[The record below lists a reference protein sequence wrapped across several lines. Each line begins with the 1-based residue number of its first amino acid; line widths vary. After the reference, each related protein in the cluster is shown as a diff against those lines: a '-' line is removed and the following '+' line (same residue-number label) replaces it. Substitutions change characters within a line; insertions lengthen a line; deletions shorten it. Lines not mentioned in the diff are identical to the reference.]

1 MFMGFEVRS
10 GADVRG
16 GAAENAEKGG
26 PTIDDWSAGATIG
39 GLAIPALPDLARMR
53 RERFHRLQDQLDA
66 AGIDGLVLLGSS
78 SVAYAT
84 GAAMPGA
91 DGDRAALFRS
101 VAVVVKGDTAPHLHT
116 LYLDGVPAEH
126 PEDHLHGPLFPDLDD
141 GVGLFAE
148 ALADYFST
156 GARIGVDHQT
166 HAMLRG
172 LQGFDWVDAAEV
184 MGAAKITKTPDEVAC
199 IRNAQLLNELA
210 MVDALRILRPGV
222 RQIDLS
228 AVFLRRV
235 FELGASANGIDPIW
249 QVMAPTRELGPWT
262 LHGDLAYPTV
272 TTDRFLR
279 EGDVIWVDAG
289 ITWEGYASDYGRT
302 WITSADPVPDDR
314 QLGQF
319 RRWRAVVDAALDILK
334 PGVSALQL
342 CHAAVEANDGVRPW
356 IEHFYLA
363 HGVGTDSAEM
373 PLIGTDLGEQFD
385 ERLIMQPGM
394 VVVFEPV
401 IWEDGAAG
409 YRSEDIVA
417 LTDTGWVKLSGSAY
431 DPYRLTA

>member
-1 MFMGFEVRS
+1 MRL
-10 GADVRG
+10 
-16 GAAENAEKGG
+16 AA
-26 PTIDDWSAGATIG
+26 SAGATIG
-39 GLAIPALPDLARMR
+39 GRSIPAMPDLGRMR
-53 RERFHRLQDQLDA
+53 RERFQRLQDQLEA
-66 AGIDGLVLLGSS
+66 QGSDGLVLLGSS

-84 GAAMPGA
+84 GAAVPA
-91 DGDRAALFRS
+91 QDGDRAALFRP
-101 VAVVVKGDTAPHLHT
+101 VAVVVKGDSSPHLYT
-116 LYLDGVPAEH
+116 GYGDGVPTDL
-126 PEDHLHGPLFPDLDD
+126 PDDHLHGPVFPDLDD
-141 GVGLFAE
+141 GIELFAT
-148 ALADYFST
+148 ALGEHFRG
-156 GARIGVDHQT
+156 GARVGVDDQT

-172 LQGFDWVDAAEV
+172 LRGFDWVDAAAV
-184 MGAAKITKTPDEVAC
+184 MGPAKIIKTPDEVAC
-199 IRNAQLLNELA
+199 IRQAQRLNELA
-210 MVDALRILRPGV
+210 MIDALQCLRPGI

-279 EGDVIWVDAG
+279 EGDIIWVDAG

-302 WITSADPVPDDR
+302 WITSAHPAPNAR
-314 QLGQF
+314 QQAQF

-334 PGVSALQL
+334 PGVSAQQL
-342 CHAAVEANDGVRPW
+342 GKVATDANEGVRPW

-385 ERLIMQPGM
+385 EQLIMQPGM
-394 VVVFEPV
+394 VAVFEPV
-401 IWEDGAAG
+401 IWDDGAAG

-417 LTDTGWVKLSGSAY
+417 VTDAGWVKLSGSTY
-431 DPYRLTA
+431 DPYGLDA

>member
-1 MFMGFEVRS
+1 M
-10 GADVRG
+10 
-16 GAAENAEKGG
+16 
-26 PTIDDWSAGATIG
+26 IG
-39 GLAIPALPDLARMR
+39 GLPIPAMPDLARMR
-53 RERFHRLQDQLDA
+53 SERYQRLQDQLEA
-66 AGIDGLVLLGSS
+66 HGVDGLVLLGSS

-84 GAAMPGA
+84 GTAMPA
-91 DGDRAALFRS
+91 QDGDRAALFRP
-101 VAVVVKGDTAPHLHT
+101 VAVVVNGASAPHLYT
-116 LYLDGVPAEH
+116 LCGDGVPADL
-126 PEDHLHGPLFPDLDD
+126 PEDHRHGPLFPDLDD
-141 GVGLFAE
+141 GMDLFAK
-148 ALADYFST
+148 ALSDHFGG
-156 GARIGVDHQT
+156 GARIGIDDQT

-172 LQGFDWVDAAEV
+172 LPGFDWVDASTV
-184 MGAAKITKTPDEVAC
+184 TGAAKITKTPDEVAC

-210 MVDALRILRPGV
+210 MVDALKTLRPGV

-228 AVFLRRV
+228 AVFLRRA

-279 EGDVIWVDAG
+279 DGDVIWVDAG
-289 ITWEGYASDYGRT
+289 IIWEGYASDYGRT
-302 WITSADPVPDDR
+302 WITGVDPVPNDS
-314 QLGQF
+314 QQAQF
-319 RRWRAVVDAALDILK
+319 RRWRAIVDAALSILK

-342 CHAAVEANDGVRPW
+342 GRAAIEANDGVRPW

-373 PLIGTDLGEQFD
+373 PLIGTDFGEEFD
-385 ERLIMQPGM
+385 EQLIIEPGM

-417 LTDTGWVKLSGSAY
+417 VTDTGWVKLSGSTY
-431 DPYRLTA
+431 DPYGISA

>member
-1 MFMGFEVRS
+1 LGYLCIIN
-10 GADVRG
+10 D
-16 GAAENAEKGG
+16 N
-26 PTIDDWSAGATIG
+26 WSAGATIG
-39 GLAIPALPDLARMR
+39 GLPIPALPDLARMR
-53 RERFHRLQDQLDA
+53 RERFERLQDQLA
-66 AGIDGLVLLGSS
+66 AQGVDGLVLLGSS

-84 GAAMPGA
+84 GAAVPGQ
-91 DGDRAALFRS
+91 DGDRAGLFRP
-101 VAVVVKGDTAPHLHT
+101 VAVVAKGDSAPHLYT
-116 LYLDGVPAEH
+116 LYGDGVPADL

-141 GVGLFAE
+141 GIELFENALGNHFGAE
-148 ALADYFST
+148 AT
-156 GARIGVDHQT
+156 IGIDDQT

-172 LQGFDWVDAAEV
+172 LQGFDWVDASAV
-184 MGAAKITKTPDEVAC
+184 VGGAKITKTPDEVAC

-210 MVDALRILRPGV
+210 MADTSKMLRPGV

-228 AVFLRRV
+228 AKFLRRV
-235 FELGASANGIDPIW
+235 FELGACSNGIDPIW

-289 ITWEGYASDYGRT
+289 IIWQGYASDFGRT
-302 WITSADPVPDDR
+302 WITSVDPVPNDR

-319 RRWRAVVDAALDILK
+319 RRWRAVVDAALERLK
-334 PGVSALQL
+334 PGVSALEL
-342 CHAAVEANDGVRPW
+342 GRTAIEANDGVRPW

-373 PLIGTDLGEQFD
+373 PLIGTDFGEEFD
-385 ERLIMQPGM
+385 EQLIMEPGM

-401 IWEDGAAG
+401 IWDDGAAG

-417 LTDTGWVKLSGSAY
+417 VTDTGWVKLSGSTY
-431 DPYRLTA
+431 DPYGLST

>member
-1 MFMGFEVRS
+1 
-10 GADVRG
+10 
-16 GAAENAEKGG
+16 
-26 PTIDDWSAGATIG
+26 
-39 GLAIPALPDLARMR
+39 LAIPALPDLARMR
-53 RERFHRLQDQLDA
+53 RERFQRLQEQLEAHDV
-66 AGIDGLVLLGSS
+66 DGLVLLGSS

-84 GAAMPGA
+84 GAAAPA
-91 DGDRAALFRS
+91 QDGDHAALFRP
-101 VAVVVKGDTAPHLHT
+101 VAVVVRGDSAPHLYT
-116 LYLDGVPAEH
+116 LYTDGVPADL

-141 GVGLFAE
+141 GMDLFAD
-148 ALADYFST
+148 ALSGHFSA
-156 GARIGVDHQT
+156 GARVGIDDQT
-166 HAMLRG
+166 RAMLRG
-172 LQGFDWVDAAEV
+172 LQGFDFLDASAV
-184 MGAAKITKTPDEVAC
+184 MGAAKVTKTPDEVAC
-199 IRNAQLLNELA
+199 IRNAQLINELA
-210 MVDALRILRPGV
+210 MVGALTILRPGI

-228 AVFLRRV
+228 AVFLRRI

-249 QVMAPTRELGPWT
+249 QVMAPARELGPWT

-289 ITWEGYASDYGRT
+289 ITFHGYASDYGRT
-302 WITSADPVPDDR
+302 WITGADPTPNAR
-314 QLGQF
+314 QEAQF
-319 RRWRAVVDAALDILK
+319 RRWRTVVDAALDILK

-342 CHAAVEANDGVRPW
+342 GKAAIEANDGVRPW

-373 PLIGTDLGEQFD
+373 PLIGTDFGERFD
-385 ERLIMQPGM
+385 DQLIMQPGM

-417 LTDTGWVKLSGSAY
+417 VTDTGWVKLSGSTY
-431 DPYRLTA
+431 DPYGVSA